1 MTARGRRRSALTF
14 ALLAVFVCCITASVT
29 TSAAN
34 GIGGPDGEEGYELS
48 LSYPT
53 AQQLIGAD
61 VVTPEKQKFVQI
73 AVTQVSNPQRIPL
86 SFDVHFR
93 PAQGATIY
101 LGSFSL
107 YPPDNP
113 GKFIVATQGKL
124 ESGGTVSVTL
134 VPLQRVDD
142 EEKIR
147 VRLARLSFRLR

>member
-1 MTARGRRRSALTF
+1 
-14 ALLAVFVCCITASVT
+14 LLAVFVCCISAGVT
-29 TSAAN
+29 TFAA
-34 GIGGPDGEEGYELS
+34 DGYELS
-48 LSYPT
+48 LAHPT
-53 AQQLIGAD
+53 VQQLIGTD

-73 AVTQVSNPQRIPL
+73 AVTQVNNPQRIPL

-93 PAQGATIY
+93 PAQGEKIY

-113 GKFIVATQGKL
+113 GKFIIATQGKL
-124 ESGGTVSVTL
+124 ENGGTVSVTL